1 MHPITFLQLQTQCMK
16 ATTVAMLP
24 NAYLFIILQIRHSKF
39 LNVAPPMVLL
49 SPAPLFLLPL
59 KSPAMIIPMQ
69 SPEPTLVLTFLGL
82 GGSPLPPPHRGLSG
96 PTQSCPLTTFCA
108 QNTPTVVF
116 SLQIKSQIPTTA
128 DKALLDLFHPFPT
141 SLSSTLPAPSP

>member
-82 GGSPLPPPHRGLSG
+82 GGSPPHRGLSG
-96 PTQSCPLTTFCA
+96 PTQSCPLTTILCSKHPNSCLLT
-108 QNTPTVVF
+108 QN
-116 SLQIKSQIPTTA
+116 KIP
-128 DKALLDLFHPFPT
+128 DPYH
-141 SLSSTLPAPSP
+141 SRQGPA